1 MEVRAVDRYIRVS
14 PRKAR
19 LVADLVK
26 GKPVSDALSLLEF
39 TPKAISIYMYK
50 LIRSAVAN
58 ASSKQG
64 VDVDVLFVKNVLVDQ
79 GPTLKRFRPGPQGRG
94 FRILKRTCHLT
105 VILDEA

>member
-1 MEVRAVDRYIRVS
+1 MEVKAVDRYIRVS

-26 GKPVSDALSLLEF
+26 GKPVSDALSILEF
-39 TPKAISIYMYK
+39 TPRAISIYLYK

-58 ASSKQG
+58 ASHKQG
-64 VDVDVLFVKNVLVDQ
+64 IDVDVLFVKNVLVDQ

>member
-1 MEVRAVDRYIRVS
+1 MEVRAVDKYIRIS

-19 LVADLVK
+19 LVADMVK
-26 GKPVSDALSLLEF
+26 GKPVSDALSILEF

-50 LIRSAVAN
+50 LINSAIAN
-58 ASSKQG
+58 ASHKEG
-64 VDVDVLFVKNVLVDQ
+64 VDVDILYVKNVFIDQ

-105 VILDEA
+105 VILAEA

>member
-1 MEVRAVDRYIRVS
+1 MEVRAVDKYIRVS

-19 LVADLVK
+19 LVADLLR
-26 GKPVSDALSLLEF
+26 GKPVSDALSILEF
-39 TPKAISIYMYK
+39 TPKAISVYLYK
-50 LIRSAVAN
+50 LIRSAIAN
-58 ASSKQG
+58 ASQKKG
-64 VDVDVLFVKNVLVDQ
+64 VDVDVLYVKNVLVDQ

>member
-1 MEVRAVDRYIRVS
+1 MEVRAVDKYIRVS

-26 GKPVSDALSLLEF
+26 GKPVSDALSILEF

-58 ASSKQG
+58 ASNRQG
-64 VDVDVLFVKNVLVDQ
+64 IDVDVLFVKNVLVDQ

>member
-1 MEVRAVDRYIRVS
+1 MEVKAVDRYIRVS

-26 GKPVSDALSLLEF
+26 GKPVSDALSILEF
-39 TPKAISIYMYK
+39 TPRAISIYLYK

-58 ASSKQG
+58 ASHKQG

>member
-1 MEVRAVDRYIRVS
+1 MEVRAVDKYIRVS

-19 LVADLVK
+19 LVADLLR
-26 GKPVSDALSLLEF
+26 GKPVSDALSILEF
-39 TPKAISIYMYK
+39 TPKAISVYLYK
-50 LIRSAVAN
+50 LIRSATAN
-58 ASSKQG
+58 ASHKKG
-64 VDVDVLFVKNVLVDQ
+64 IDVDVLYVKNVLVDQ